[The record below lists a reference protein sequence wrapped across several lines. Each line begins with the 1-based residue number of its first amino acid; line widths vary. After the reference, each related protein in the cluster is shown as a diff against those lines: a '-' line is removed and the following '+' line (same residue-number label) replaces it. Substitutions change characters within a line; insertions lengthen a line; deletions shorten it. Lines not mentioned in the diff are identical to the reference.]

1 MAKAHSPL
9 RLQEDLVKKA
19 TLVSKQ
25 MHRSVAQQ
33 IEYWADLGERVSRV
47 VTPEMLMQ
55 LSSGLARIHVEAV
68 KGNPVNPDAVF
79 MAVDQARES
88 GELAN
93 QVTTSKMKYQASEN
107 HPGML
112 ERIDEFGN
120 VQVGH
125 FKHGEFVPA
134 EEGVSA

>member
-9 RLQEDLVKKA
+9 RLEENLVKKA

-33 IEYWADLGERVSRV
+33 IEYWADLGERLSKV

-68 KGNPVNPDAVF
+68 RGEPVDPEAVF
-79 MAVDQARES
+79 MAVDQARDS

-93 QVTTSKMKYQASEN
+93 QVTTSKVKYRASAN

-120 VQVGH
+120 SQAGH
-125 FKHGEFVPA
+125 FKNGEFVPA
-134 EEGVSA
+134 DDEVSA